1 MEQEVGQGDT
11 EVTGELTTVSSSN
24 NTNPFFEEVGKNP
37 FLEDDKNPF
46 HNNNDDDDD
55 DDDDKNPFKE
65 SKSTNPFDE
74 DEGKSGPKQKL
85 IKYQIVTAFFLTI
98 SFIYGVF
105 NCLIFS
111 EPLASSSPGSSS
123 SKLVKVY
130 RVLLFMIRL
139 TS

>member
-55 DDDDKNPFKE
+55 DDDKNPFKE

-85 IKYQIVTAFFLTI
+85 INIKLSLDAFLLLHLWCVIQLFNFRTSGIIITWFKQLKVSQGMCI
-98 SFIYGVF
+98 QSFSFWLGW
-105 NCLIFS
+105 CMS
-111 EPLASSSPGSSS
+111 
-123 SKLVKVY
+123 
-130 RVLLFMIRL
+130 
-139 TS
+139 

>member
-11 EVTGELTTVSSSN
+11 EVAGELTTVSSSN

-46 HNNNDDDDD
+46 YNNNDDED

-74 DEGKSGPKQKL
+74 DEGKSGPEHKL
-85 IKYQIVTAFFLTI
+85 INVSACFPTSL
-98 SFIYGVF
+98 F

-111 EPLASSSPGSSS
+111 EPLASSSPGSNS
-123 SKLVKVY
+123 SKLVKVCIY
-130 RVLLFMIRL
+130 IQSFSL
-139 TS
+139 

>member
-46 HNNNDDDDD
+46 YNNNDDEDD

-74 DEGKSGPKQKL
+74 DEGKSGPNFEKQTETYKC
-85 IKYQIVTAFFLTI
+85 QIVTVCF
-98 SFIYGVF
+98 
-105 NCLIFS
+105 
-111 EPLASSSPGSSS
+111 
-123 SKLVKVY
+123 
-130 RVLLFMIRL
+130 
-139 TS
+139 

>member
-55 DDDDKNPFKE
+55 DDKNPFKE

-85 IKYQIVTAFFLTI
+85 INIKLSLDAF
-98 SFIYGVF
+98 
-105 NCLIFS
+105 
-111 EPLASSSPGSSS
+111 
-123 SKLVKVY
+123 
-130 RVLLFMIRL
+130 LLFHLWCVIQLFNFR
-139 TS
+139 TSGIIITWFKQLKVSQGMFVRSFSL

>member
-11 EVTGELTTVSSSN
+11 EVTGELTTVRSSN

-55 DDDDKNPFKE
+55 DDDDDKNPFKE

-85 IKYQIVTAFFLTI
+85 INIKLSLHAF
-98 SFIYGVF
+98 
-105 NCLIFS
+105 
-111 EPLASSSPGSSS
+111 
-123 SKLVKVY
+123 
-130 RVLLFMIRL
+130 
-139 TS
+139 

>member
-11 EVTGELTTVSSSN
+11 EVTGELTTVTSSN

-55 DDDDKNPFKE
+55 DDDDDKNPFKE

-85 IKYQIVTAFFLTI
+85 CHCMLSNY
-98 SFIYGVF
+98 FIYGVF
-105 NCLIFS
+105 NCLIS

-123 SKLVKVY
+123 SRLVKVSVY
-130 RVLLFMIRL
+130 SPSLYD
-139 TS
+139 

>member
-11 EVTGELTTVSSSN
+11 EVTGELTTVTSSN

-55 DDDDKNPFKE
+55 DDDDDDKNPFKE

-85 IKYQIVTAFFLTI
+85 CHGMLSNY
-98 SFIYGVF
+98 FIYGVF
-105 NCLIFS
+105 NCLIS

-123 SKLVKVY
+123 SRLVKVSVY
-130 RVLLFMIRL
+130 SPSLYD
-139 TS
+139 

>member
-11 EVTGELTTVSSSN
+11 EVAGELTTVSSSN

-46 HNNNDDDDD
+46 YNNNDDEDD

-74 DEGKSGPKQKL
+74 DEGKSGPEHKL
-85 IKYQIVTAFFLTI
+85 INVKLSVHAFQLHCST
-98 SFIYGVF
+98 V
-105 NCLIFS
+105 
-111 EPLASSSPGSSS
+111 
-123 SKLVKVY
+123 
-130 RVLLFMIRL
+130 
-139 TS
+139 

>member
-1 MEQEVGQGDT
+1 LEQEVGQGDT

-46 HNNNDDDDD
+46 YNNNDDD

-85 IKYQIVTAFFLTI
+85 INVKLSRHASNY
-98 SFIYGVF
+98 FIYLWCVQLF
-105 NCLIFS
+105 NFFR
-111 EPLASSSPGSSS
+111 ASGIIITWFKQLKVSQGMCNIYSPS
-123 SKLVKVY
+123 L
-130 RVLLFMIRL
+130 
-139 TS
+139 